1 MEEIEAYINLASNN
15 NGVAYYEFA
24 TKGLNLCLF
33 GQDHFWSQSKTPPLK
48 GDICSKIVNS
58 EKFEKVGTFNTVD
71 NKIKLAIYGLGKFE
85 TELINNGCFK
95 VIELKPKNKL
105 DELSYNVNLTT
116 SIPDN
121 TELSCYLL
129 TRFI

>member
-1 MEEIEAYINLASNN
+1 MEAYINLTSNHS
-15 NGVAYYEFA
+15 GAAYYEFA

-33 GQDHFWSQSKTPPLK
+33 GQNHFLAPSNTPPLK

-58 EKFEKVGTFNTVD
+58 DQFEKVGTFNTID
-71 NKIKLAIYGLGKFE
+71 EKIKLAIYSLGKFD
-85 TELINNGCFK
+85 TVLIDEGYYK
-95 VIELKPKNKL
+95 VIELKPRNKL

-121 TELSCYLL
+121 TELSCYIFS
-129 TRFI
+129 RFS